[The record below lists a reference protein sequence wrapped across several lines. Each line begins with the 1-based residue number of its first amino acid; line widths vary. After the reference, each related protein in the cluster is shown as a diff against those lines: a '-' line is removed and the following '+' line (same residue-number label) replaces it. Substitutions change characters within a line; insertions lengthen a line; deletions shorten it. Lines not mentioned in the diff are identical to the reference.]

1 MKVYKIRFQGTI
13 QLNGP
18 KSINKVVEMDEVQAR
33 LFTGSQRKDAVE
45 GWIRANYPSSKN
57 VSVVAKNEGSK

>member
-1 MKVYKIRFQGTI
+1 MKVYKIKFQGTI

-45 GWIRANYPSSKN
+45 GWIRANYPG
-57 VSVVAKNEGSK
+57 AKNQSVIAKIESIK